1 VWVNRPED
9 GRLEDI
15 LVSLL
20 IERFLRLQP
29 EGLGRFLGMC
39 EALMVRAVEA
49 GRRLYRSDALAGI
62 GDVDAP
68 GMISVVGSE
77 LWSGVTGHSG
87 VPKFTFSRAV
97 RG

>member
-1 VWVNRPED
+1 
-9 GRLEDI
+9 
-15 LVSLL
+15 
-20 IERFLRLQP
+20 
-29 EGLGRFLGMC
+29 
-39 EALMVRAVEA
+39 VEA